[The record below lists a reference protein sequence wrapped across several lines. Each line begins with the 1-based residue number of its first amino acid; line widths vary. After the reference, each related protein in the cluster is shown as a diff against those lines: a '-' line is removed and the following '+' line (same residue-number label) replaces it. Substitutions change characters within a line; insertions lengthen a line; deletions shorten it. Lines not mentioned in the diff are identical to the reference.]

1 MEKVRVRFAPSP
13 TGPLHIGGARSALFN
28 YLYAKQNGGDFI
40 VRIEDTDRERSSR
53 ESEENIKA
61 SLRWLGINWNEG
73 VDVGGPHQ
81 PYRQMERLHTYEEA
95 VNRLLETGDA
105 YYCYCTE
112 EEIEAEKEACRKEGK
127 MPLYSG
133 KCRHLTPEEIEAKKA
148 AGIKPTIRFHVKE
161 GAPIVIH
168 DLVRGD
174 VQFERDGIGD
184 FVIVKS
190 DGIPVYNFAVVVD
203 DHLMGITHVLRGEE
217 HLSNT
222 PRQAVIYEAL
232 GWEMPTF
239 GHISLI
245 LGKDRTKMSKRNG
258 DVSCVAYQE
267 HGYLPEAL
275 VNFLALLG
283 WAPEGEEEIFSLEE
297 MIQQFSLDRVSK
309 SPAVFDLE
317 KLKWMNQQYIKK
329 LSAEEL
335 ADLLDPYLEGE
346 AFSPEQRLLFAETM
360 SNHIATLEE
369 CREYLPLIKGKL
381 APVTDAGLLEILH
394 QETVPLVLKSF
405 YEKMNEAETFD
416 AAAAKAALKK
426 IRKENKLGGAQV
438 FMPVRIA
445 TTGEQHGPDIDK
457 LISLMGKETFTARLQ
472 QTANQLGIALD

>member
-28 YLYAKQNGGDFI
+28 YLYAKQNGGDFV
-40 VRIEDTDRERSSR
+40 VRIEDTDRERSSH

-73 VDVGGPHQ
+73 IDVGGDCA
-81 PYRQMERLHTYEEA
+81 PYRQMERLDTYKDA
-95 VNRLLETGDA
+95 VEKLLATGYA

-112 EEIEAEKEACRKEGK
+112 EEIEAEKEACRRAGK

-133 KCRHLTPEEIEAKKA
+133 KCRHLTEAEIAEKKA

-161 GAPIVIH
+161 GDPIVIH

-203 DHLMGITHVLRGEE
+203 DHLMNISHVLRGEE

-267 HGYLPEAL
+267 HGYLPQAL

-283 WAPEGEEEIFSLEE
+283 WAPEGEEEMFTIEE
-297 MIQQFSLDRVSK
+297 MIEQFSLDRVSK
-309 SPAVFDLE
+309 SPAVFDID

-329 LSAEEL
+329 LPAEEL
-335 ADLLDPYLEGE
+335 ARLLQPYLTDTDLSGE
-346 AFSPEQRLLFAETM
+346 RLLLFAETM

-369 CREYLPLIKGKL
+369 CREYLPLIEGDI
-381 APVTDAGLLEILH
+381 AEITDAEMLEILH

-405 YEKMNEAETFD
+405 RDKVSEADTFD
-416 AAAAKAALKK
+416 AAAIKTALKQ
-426 IRKENKLGGAQV
+426 IRKENKLGGKEV

-445 TTGEQHGPDIDK
+445 VTGEQHGPDIDK
-457 LISLMGKETFTARLQ
+457 LIALMGRETFEARLRR
-472 QTANQLGIALD
+472 TAAALNIEL

>member
-28 YLYAKQNGGDFI
+28 YLYAKQNGGDFV
-40 VRIEDTDRERSSR
+40 VRIEDTDRERSSA
-53 ESEENIKA
+53 ESEENIKD
-61 SLRWLGINWNEG
+61 SLHWLGIDWNEG
-73 VDVGGPHQ
+73 IDIGGPNA
-81 PYRQMERLHTYEEA
+81 PYRQTERLNTYEEA
-95 VNRLLETGDA
+95 VNRLLETGYA

-112 EEIEAEKEACRKEGK
+112 EEIEAEKEACRKAGK

-133 KCRHLTPEEIEAKKA
+133 KCLHLSEDEIAERKA
-148 AGIKPTIRFHVKE
+148 RGIKPTIRFHVK
-161 GAPIVIH
+161 GDKPIIIH

-203 DHLMGITHVLRGEE
+203 DHLMGISHVLRGEE

-258 DVSCVAYQE
+258 DVSCVAYRE
-267 HGYLPEAL
+267 KGYLPEAL

-283 WAPEGEEEIFSLEE
+283 WAPEGEEEMFTIDE
-297 MIQQFSLDRVSK
+297 MIEQFSLDRVSK
-309 SPAVFDLE
+309 SPAVFDID

-329 LSAEEL
+329 LPVEKLAE
-335 ADLLDPYLEGE
+335 LLKPYLEDTDLTGE
-346 AFSPEQRLLFAETM
+346 RLELFAETM
-360 SNHIATLEE
+360 SNHISTLAE
-369 CREYLPLIKGKL
+369 CREYLPLIQGGIEEI
-381 APVTDAGLLEILH
+381 TDPEMLEILH
-394 QETVPLVLKSF
+394 AETVPLVLKSF
-405 YEKMNEAETFD
+405 YEKVNQAETFD
-416 AAAAKAALKK
+416 AAAVKQALKK
-426 IRKENKLGGAQV
+426 IRKENKLGGKEV

-445 TTGEQHGPDIDK
+445 VTGEQHGPDIDK
-457 LISLMGKETFTARLQ
+457 LIALMGKETYEARLR
-472 QTANQLGIALD
+472 QTATALGIEL

>member
-28 YLYAKQNGGDFI
+28 YLYAKQNGGDFV
-40 VRIEDTDRERSSR
+40 VRIEDTDRERSSK

-61 SLRWLGINWNEG
+61 SLRWLGIDWNEG
-73 VDVGGPHQ
+73 IDIGGPNA
-81 PYRQMERLHTYEEA
+81 PYRQMERLNTYEDA
-95 VNRLLETGDA
+95 VNKLLETGYA

-112 EEIEAEKEACRKEGK
+112 EEIEAEKEACRKAGK

-133 KCRHLTPEEIEAKKA
+133 KCLHLTEEEIAERKA
-148 AGIKPTIRFHVKE
+148 QGIKPTIRFHVK
-161 GAPIVIH
+161 GDAPIVIH

-203 DHLMGITHVLRGEE
+203 DHLMNITHVLRGEE

-267 HGYLPEAL
+267 KGYLPEAL

-283 WAPEGEEEIFSLEE
+283 WAPEGEEEMFTIDE
-297 MIQQFSLDRVSK
+297 MIEQFSLDRVSK
-309 SPAVFDLE
+309 SPAVFDID

-329 LSAEEL
+329 LDVAEL
-335 ADLLDPYLEGE
+335 AELLKPYLADTDLEGE
-346 AFSPEQRLLFAETM
+346 RLQLFAETM
-360 SNHIATLEE
+360 SNHISTLEE
-369 CREYLPLIKGKL
+369 CREYLPLIQGDI
-381 APVTDAGLLEILH
+381 AEITDPEMLEIL
-394 QETVPLVLKSF
+394 QAETVPLVLKSF
-405 YEKMNEAETFD
+405 YEKVNEAETFD
-416 AAAAKAALKK
+416 AAAAKSALKK
-426 IRKENKLGGAQV
+426 IRKENKLGGKEV

-445 TTGEQHGPDIDK
+445 VTGEQHGPDIDK
-457 LISLMGKETFTARLQ
+457 LIALMGKETYEARLKK
-472 QTANQLGIALD
+472 TAKALGIEL

>member
-28 YLYAKQNGGDFI
+28 YLYAKQNGGDFV
-40 VRIEDTDRERSSR
+40 VRIEDTDRERSSK

-61 SLRWLGINWNEG
+61 SLRWLGIDWNEG
-73 VDVGGPHQ
+73 IDIGGPNA
-81 PYRQMERLHTYEEA
+81 PYRQMERLNTYEEA
-95 VNRLLETGDA
+95 VQKLLDTGYA

-112 EEIEAEKEACRKEGK
+112 EEIEAEKEACRAAGK

-133 KCRHLTPEEIEAKKA
+133 KCRNLSEAEIAERKA
-148 AGIKPTIRFHVKE
+148 RGIKPTIRFHVKD
-161 GAPIVIH
+161 GDPIVIH

-203 DHLMGITHVLRGEE
+203 DHLMNISHVLRGEE

-283 WAPEGEEEIFSLEE
+283 WAPEGEEEMFTIDE
-297 MIQQFSLDRVSK
+297 MIEKFSLDRVSK
-309 SPAVFDLE
+309 SPAVFDID

-329 LSAEEL
+329 LPVEEL
-335 ADLLDPYLEGE
+335 AELLKPYVADTDLAGE
-346 AFSPEQRLLFAETM
+346 RLNLFAETM
-360 SNHIATLEE
+360 SSHISTLEE
-369 CREYLPLIKGKL
+369 CREYLPLIEGGI
-381 APVTDAGLLEILH
+381 AEITDPELLEVLH

-405 YEKMNEAETFD
+405 YEKVNAAETFD
-416 AAAAKAALKK
+416 AAAAKSALKK
-426 IRKENKLGGAQV
+426 IRKENKLGGKEV

-445 TTGEQHGPDIDK
+445 VTGQQHGPDIDK
-457 LISLMGKETFTARLQ
+457 LIALMGKETYEARLR
-472 QTANQLGIALD
+472 QTAAALGIEL

>member
-28 YLYAKQNGGDFI
+28 YLYAKQNGGDFV
-40 VRIEDTDRERSSR
+40 VRIEDTDRERSSA
-53 ESEENIKA
+53 ESEENIKD
-61 SLRWLGINWNEG
+61 SLHWLGIDWNEG
-73 VDVGGPHQ
+73 IDIGGPNA
-81 PYRQMERLHTYEEA
+81 PYRQTERLNTYEDA
-95 VNRLLETGDA
+95 VNRLLETGYA

-112 EEIEAEKEACRKEGK
+112 EEIEAEKEACRKAGK

-133 KCRHLTPEEIEAKKA
+133 KCLHLSEDEISERKAK
-148 AGIKPTIRFHVKE
+148 GIKPTIRFHVK
-161 GAPIVIH
+161 GDKPIIIH

-203 DHLMGITHVLRGEE
+203 DHLMGISHVLRGEE

-258 DVSCVAYQE
+258 DVSCVAYRE
-267 HGYLPEAL
+267 KGYLPEAL

-283 WAPEGEEEIFSLEE
+283 WAPEGEEEMFTIDE
-297 MIQQFSLDRVSK
+297 MIEQFSLDRVSK
-309 SPAVFDLE
+309 SPAVFDID

-329 LSAEEL
+329 LPVEKLAE
-335 ADLLDPYLEGE
+335 LLKPYLEDTDLTGE
-346 AFSPEQRLLFAETM
+346 RLQLFAETM
-360 SNHIATLEE
+360 SNHISTLAE
-369 CREYLPLIKGKL
+369 CREYLPLIQGGIEEI
-381 APVTDAGLLEILH
+381 TDPEMLEILH
-394 QETVPLVLKSF
+394 AETVPLVLKSF
-405 YEKMNEAETFD
+405 YEKVNQAETFD
-416 AAAAKAALKK
+416 VAAAKQALKK
-426 IRKENKLGGAQV
+426 IRKENKLGGKEV

-445 TTGEQHGPDIDK
+445 VTGEQHGPDIDK
-457 LISLMGKETFTARLQ
+457 LIALMGKETYEARLR
-472 QTANQLGIALD
+472 QTAAALGIEL